1 MTAGPGDTRG
11 SQLLIGIDDT
21 DNLGTRGTGH
31 LAERLLL
38 ALRHAG
44 FGSATGATRHQ
55 LLVDPQIP
63 YTSHNSS
70 MCIGW
75 DGEPG
80 VDAEA
85 IAGVAGPF
93 LETASAPGSDPGL
106 AIAVAENWS
115 DPRCRQELVD
125 FGHRAKREVLNRS
138 AAFALAALCGVSLS
152 AHGGDGGGVI
162 GALAAV
168 GLHLSGDDGRFRWM
182 PGLRDLAGFLSYDE
196 LPSAV
201 PITEARDPTGREP
214 KGEDVIDLGDWVR
227 PVLRGSRSVLLLQT
241 QSPVEAAQALEATQR
256 SGSVT
261 ATWVVLSRDVV
272 KNL

>member
-196 LPSAV
+196 LPSSV
-201 PITEARDPTGREP
+201 PITERATRPDVSRRGRMSSIWVTGSAPCYAGPAPCCCCR
-214 KGEDVIDLGDWVR
+214 
-227 PVLRGSRSVLLLQT
+227 RSHP
-241 QSPVEAAQALEATQR
+241 SKRHKHWRRRSAQAR
-256 SGSVT
+256 SPRRGWCCRGTS
-261 ATWVVLSRDVV
+261 
-272 KNL
+272 